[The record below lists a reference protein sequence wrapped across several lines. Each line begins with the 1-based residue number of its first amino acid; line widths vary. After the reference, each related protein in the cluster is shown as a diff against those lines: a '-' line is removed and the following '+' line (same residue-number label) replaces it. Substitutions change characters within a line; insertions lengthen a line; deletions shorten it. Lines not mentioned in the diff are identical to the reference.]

1 MIKNIIILFYC
12 VLLIV
17 ENNKF
22 FGRYCIWREI
32 AGRLSVKLFGQLIH
46 LYPWQKVVFLLNH
59 NDVIKKQTF
68 YICRN
73 YKGIA
78 SSGFSPLSLLI
89 WLSSPFLQ
97 LRKKYANHLPFGFM
111 EVKFFCQTTTA
122 FCETSLSTWLLTCNQ
137 CHHTSRKVFL
147 PISFF

>member
-1 MIKNIIILFYC
+1 MTRNC
-12 VLLIV
+12 S
-17 ENNKF
+17 
-22 FGRYCIWREI
+22 
-32 AGRLSVKLFGQLIH
+32 RLSVKLFGQLIH
-46 LYPWQKVVFLLNH
+46 LYPWQKVLFLLNH
-59 NDVIKKQTF
+59 HDVIKKQTF

-78 SSGFSPLSLLI
+78 SSGFSPLSLFI

-97 LRKKYANHLPFGFM
+97 LKKNMRLPYRLGLWRFNFF
-111 EVKFFCQTTTA
+111 VKTA